1 MEKDKRRLKEEYKQ
15 SARPMGV
22 FLIRNMTND
31 KVFVA
36 TGIDLAGVINRH
48 KSELAAGGHRN
59 PKLQA
64 DWNEIGGENFAFE
77 IVDQIEPRDDPAFD
91 ARAELALLE
100 ELWLEKLQPF
110 GERGYNE
117 PKRSTEEKLRR
128 IASNRSSAD

>member
-1 MEKDKRRLKEEYKQ
+1 MEKDRKRLKKEYQQ

-22 FLIRNMTND
+22 FLIRNLTND

-36 TGIDLAGVINRH
+36 SGMDVAGRMNSHRFQ
-48 KSELAAGGHRN
+48 LAAGGHRN

-64 DWNEIGGENFAFE
+64 DWNELGGENFAFE
-77 IVDQIEPRDDPAFD
+77 IVDQIDPRDDPAFD
-91 ARAELALLE
+91 ARAELQLLE
-100 ELWLEKLQPF
+100 EMWLEKLQPF

-128 IASNRSSAD
+128 IASNRLGDV